1 MRLHPATELV
11 LLGCALLL
19 VYGVPS
25 PLIPAAVLLCTV
37 VGAAAS
43 GRVRFRSWLLTLVVL
58 AGPMLIMVGI
68 IQGLFYP
75 GEQAQV
81 LAEFGPAAV
90 TVEGLALAIQLWLRV
105 AAMVAVCA
113 LFAFG
118 SDPSR
123 AFDGLLALRL
133 PLSLAYVCAAALSLI
148 PLAQHRVRS
157 ALAARSARGW
167 DTSRFLVRLRLLTGV
182 LTGLLVSAITQLDQR
197 HDALNQRG
205 FGHALRPTPA
215 QFYPQGAAQSGLRW
229 GAFVGSLAL
238 VAASLAGVLPLPSA
252 TDLLGALNVGAANV
266 GGMHV

>member
-25 PLIPAAVLLCTV
+25 PLIPAAVLLSTV
-37 VGAAAS
+37 VGAAVS
-43 GRVRFRSWLLTLVVL
+43 PRVRFRRWALTLMLL
-58 AGPMLIMVGI
+58 AGPMLVMVGI

-75 GEQAQV
+75 GEQVQV

-123 AFDGLLALRL
+123 AFDGLLTLRL
-133 PLSLAYVCAAALSLI
+133 PLSLAYVCAAAMSLI
-148 PLAQHRVRS
+148 PLAQHRVRA
-157 ALAARSARGW
+157 ALAARAARGW
-167 DTSRFLVRLRLLTGV
+167 DTDRLLVRLRLLTGV
-182 LTGLLVSAITQLDQR
+182 LGGLLVTAITQLDQR
-197 HDALNQRG
+197 HDALTQRG
-205 FGHALRPTPA
+205 FGLAPRPTPA
-215 QFYPQGAAQSGLRW
+215 RFYPAGAGQSALRW
-229 GAFVGSLAL
+229 GAVVGSCLL
-238 VAASLAGVLPLPSA
+238 VGASLVGLLPLPSA
-252 TDLLGALNVGAANV
+252 TDLLGVLDA
-266 GGMHV
+266 

>member
-25 PLIPAAVLLCTV
+25 PLIPAAVLLCATA
-37 VGAAAS
+37 GAGVS
-43 GRVRFRSWLLTLVVL
+43 PRVRFRRWLLTLVVL
-58 AGPMLIMVGI
+58 AGPMLVMVGI

-75 GEQAQV
+75 GEQAEV

-123 AFDGLLALRL
+123 AFDGLLRLRV
-133 PLSLAYVCAAALSLI
+133 PLSLAYVCAAAMSLI
-148 PLAQHRVRS
+148 PLAQHQVRA

-167 DTSRFLVRLRLLTGV
+167 DTGRLPVRVRLLTGV

-197 HDALNQRG
+197 HDALAQRG
-205 FGHALRPTPA
+205 FGEAPRPTPA
-215 QFYPQGAAQSGLRW
+215 QHYPGGAVQRGLRW
-229 GAFVGSLAL
+229 GAVVGSGLL
-238 VAASLAGVLPLPSA
+238 VGASLAGLLPLPSA
-252 TDLLGALNVGAANV
+252 TDLLGVLDA
-266 GGMHV
+266 

>member
-25 PLIPAAVLLCTV
+25 PLIPAAVLIAAAA
-37 VGAAAS
+37 GAAAS
-43 GRVRFRSWLLTLVVL
+43 PRVRFRSWALTLVVL

-75 GEQAQV
+75 GEQADV
-81 LAEFGPAAV
+81 LTEFGPAAV

-123 AFDGLLALRL
+123 AFDGLLTLRL
-133 PLSLAYVCAAALSLI
+133 PLSLAYVCAAAMSLI
-148 PLAQHRVRS
+148 PLAQHRVRA

-167 DTSRFLVRLRLLTGV
+167 DTDRLSVRLRLLTGV
-182 LTGLLVSAITQLDQR
+182 LTGLLVTAITQLDQR
-197 HDALNQRG
+197 HDALTQRG
-205 FGHALRPTPA
+205 FGQSSHPTPA
-215 QFYPQGAAQSGLRW
+215 QFYPAGAGQRGLRW
-229 GAFVGSLAL
+229 GAVLGSVLAVG
-238 VAASLAGVLPLPSA
+238 ASLAGLLPLPSA
-252 TDLLGALNVGAANV
+252 TDLLGAFDA
-266 GGMHV
+266 

>member
-19 VYGVPS
+19 VYGIPS
-25 PLIPAAVLLCTV
+25 PLVPAAVLLC
-37 VGAAAS
+37 AAAAAAVS
-43 GRVRFRSWLLTLVVL
+43 PRVRFRSWLLSLLVL
-58 AGPMLIMVGI
+58 AGPMLVMVGI

-90 TVEGLALAIQLWLRV
+90 TVEGLALAVQLWLRV

-123 AFDGLLALRL
+123 AFDGLLALRA
-133 PLSLAYVCAAALSLI
+133 PLSLAYVCAAAMTLI

-157 ALAARSARGW
+157 ALAARAARGW
-167 DTSRFLVRLRLLTGV
+167 DTDRLLVRLRLLTGV
-182 LTGLLVSAITQLDQR
+182 LAGLLVTAITQLDQR
-197 HDALNQRG
+197 HDALTQRG
-205 FGHALRPTPA
+205 FGETPRPTPA
-215 QFYPQGAAQSGLRW
+215 QLYPRGPAQRGLRW
-229 GAFVGSLAL
+229 GAVAVSVLL
-238 VAASLAGVLPLPSA
+238 VCASLAGLLPLPAA
-252 TDLLGALNVGAANV
+252 TDLMGASDA
-266 GGMHV
+266 